1 MANFAFTYVR
11 YKILAMV
18 ILSFVFVIIAFS
30 RDDWMREEFSMKMG
44 PIKKIIK
51 ENTGSILNMTSVGI
65 VPKSSSSSDVYLNM
79 IQDDA
84 SIDLM
89 MHFGL
94 KKILF
99 ENHYQA
105 SWESFPACCTSYL
118 LVFQ

>member
-51 ENTGSILNMTSVGI
+51 ANTGSILNMTSVGI
-65 VPKSSSSSDVYLNM
+65 VPKSSSSSDVYFNM

-94 KKILF
+94 KKSCLKTTIKHLG
-99 ENHYQA
+99 NPCLLY
-105 SWESFPACCTSYL
+105 TSDAADE
-118 LVFQ
+118 